1 MKCVW
6 LVGPGVASS
15 GGEGILPRPTLAAR
29 PTRPRPLPSHVA
41 PIPVP
46 HGRGTPPMPHHSLRP
61 VRLCLEAVAERLAPA
76 GSPATAP
83 TALDGRVWEDLNAD
97 GTQDPGEPGLANVTV
112 ELRAASGSV
121 SPPVTT
127 KTDAQGAYHFDGVT
141 SPGSIRV
148 IPPGGFAG
156 TAAKVDGADESADS
170 DF

>member
-1 MKCVW
+1 GLHLPGAKVSSRVRRW
-6 LVGPGVASS
+6 RPGPPGPALFRLTS
-15 GGEGILPRPTLAAR
+15 RPSLF
-29 PTRPRPLPSHVA
+29 PTDEE
-41 PIPVP
+41 
-46 HGRGTPPMPHHSLRP
+46 PPMPHHSLRP
-61 VRLCLEAVAERLAPA
+61 VRLCLEAVEERLAPA
-76 GSPATAP
+76 GSPPTAP

-156 TAAKVDGADESADS
+156 TAAKVDGADES
-170 DF
+170 